1 MHLTGATSSVTRS
14 MRRRTPQARVSATL
28 LALPLPL
35 PLSLLWLVAT
45 PAAAGSIPVNN
56 PSFETLPSGGLSS
69 GCGFGCSYAED
80 FIPGWINI
88 PFLGLGLTSG
98 QFRPGPDAGNTTYFD
113 TLSTGPTS
121 AYCSNGSIQ
130 QITAVTVQAGLTYT
144 LTVDVGWRKDA
155 GPTGFPR
162 LLVNGVYY
170 DAAPATAV
178 FGGWVPFTTT
188 YVARPQDVGESI
200 TIVLSSVS
208 FQGNFDNVR
217 FSDAPGAGR
226 LLGDHGLPG
235 PPLTVRRAGTDLD
248 LAWAGSCDG
257 ASDFAIY
264 EGLLGDPRSKLPVRC
279 STGGAT
285 IARITPS
292 SGARFYLVVPRT
304 ASVEGSYG
312 HTSAGLE
319 RPPDAGACLPQSIAV
334 CP

>member
-1 MHLTGATSSVTRS
+1 MHQTGATSSV
-14 MRRRTPQARVSATL
+14 MRWSRHQRPQAFI
-28 LALPLPL
+28 LAILRA
-35 PLSLLWLVAT
+35 LSLSLMWLLTT
-45 PAAAGSIPVNN
+45 PAGAGAIPVNN
-56 PSFETLPSGGLSS
+56 PSFETLPPGGLSS
-69 GCGFGCSYAED
+69 GCGFGCSYVQD
-80 FIPGWINI
+80 FIPGWINN
-88 PFLGLGLTSG
+88 PGGWDLSSG

-113 TLSTGPTS
+113 TLSDGPTS
-121 AYCSNGSIQ
+121 AYCNNGSIQ
-130 QITAVTVQAGLTYT
+130 QITGITVQAGLTYT

-170 DAAPATAV
+170 DPAPGTAV
-178 FGGWVPFTTT
+178 FGGWAPFTTT
-188 YVARPQDVGESI
+188 YVARPQDVGASI

-217 FSDAPGAGR
+217 FSDSPGAGR
-226 LLGDHGLPG
+226 LLGDRGLPG
-235 PPLTVRRAGTDLD
+235 PPLTLTRAGTDLD

-304 ASVEGSYG
+304 AAVEGSYG

-319 RPPDAGACLPQSIAV
+319 RPPDAGACLPQSIAA